1 MLDLPTPGKPEIAW
15 DDPAARDELVSLLVN
30 DALAVLA
37 ELEARYPG
45 GDGLEAKQA
54 ADAAVALR
62 ADVQHRQAL
71 KGDPHGVYGA
81 GAEVMEEF
89 TRTTQ

>member
-1 MLDLPTPGKPEIAW
+1 MTRNGF
-15 DDPAARDELVSLLVN
+15 AAGC
-30 DALAVLA
+30 AVLFVLWVNGWLWWA
-37 ELEARYPG
+37 VAGAAAVYLVWSTYKR
-45 GDGLEAKQA
+45 LEAKQA